1 MPSSA
6 VALAATIRPVR
17 VMMNS
22 FNARASPQRL
32 EVIYPMGHM
41 PKPAASVAQMFMP
54 TWPTGRGRR
63 EIGELDL
70 GTLIE
75 RGQQLDPTLVAPAF
89 ELSG

>member
-41 PKPAASVAQMFMP
+41 PKPSARVGAVFLP
-54 TWPTGRGRR
+54 TRPPNAGDR
-63 EIGELDL
+63 E
-70 GTLIE
+70 
-75 RGQQLDPTLVAPAF
+75 
-89 ELSG
+89 

>member
-1 MPSSA
+1 
-6 VALAATIRPVR
+6 
-17 VMMNS
+17 
-22 FNARASPQRL
+22 
-32 EVIYPMGHM
+32 MGHM

-63 EIGELDL
+63 EIGKLDL